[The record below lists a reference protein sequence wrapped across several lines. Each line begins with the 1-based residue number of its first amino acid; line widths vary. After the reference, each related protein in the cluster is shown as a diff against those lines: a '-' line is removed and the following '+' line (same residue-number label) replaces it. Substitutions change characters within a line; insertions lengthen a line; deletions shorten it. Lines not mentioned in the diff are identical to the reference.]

1 MELIQDNIEEFTP
14 FQIRELKNSITK
26 LEKEELYEIFKI
38 IKLDDEKYTENKNG
52 VFVNMS
58 KLKYSTLNKLKNFVE
73 FCKDNKQELRD
84 NQDKI
89 NEIKNIVDNNV
100 YETSSFNID
109 EISQDNI
116 NNNETVE
123 VKNMIFKSNILEH
136 TPSNNNT
143 NKNIDYT
150 LSDIEQQLL
159 QDSTKIMKIEPKQK
173 NKNINQ
179 IKNKLIRKNYE
190 NRVSYRVINK

>member
-190 NRVSYRVINK
+190 NRVSYRVIDK

>member
-1 MELIQDNIEEFTP
+1 MELTQDNIEEFTP

-116 NNNETVE
+116 NNNETIE